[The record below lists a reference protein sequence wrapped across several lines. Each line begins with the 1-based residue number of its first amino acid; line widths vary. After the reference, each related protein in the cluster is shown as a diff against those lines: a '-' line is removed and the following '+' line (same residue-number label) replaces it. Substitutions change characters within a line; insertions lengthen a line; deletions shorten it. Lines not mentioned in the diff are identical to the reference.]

1 MTKKP
6 LLGLRLPSSRSF
18 LEEADQVK
26 EFSLFDRIHGY
37 VYLHWPYLYIGAGL
51 NEHPLS
57 RFLAPLGKLI
67 ASNKNKAADEPK
79 IAPGYHGKVVPLDAA
94 KQLVTVKEDI
104 TLDNLEQIIPHEH
117 AKDIVLKNPD
127 HIAVLECPCRAAR
140 AEPCYPLEVCL
151 IVGEP
156 FASMVIEHH
165 PQRSRWISSDEA
177 IEILQ
182 EEQER
187 GHVSHA
193 FFKDAML
200 ERFYA
205 ICNCCSCCCGAMQ
218 ISRGGDPMII
228 SSGYICVIDA
238 AACEGCGTCVEF
250 CQFDAISLHD
260 GYAHIDG
267 AACMGCG
274 VCVPHCHNEAAALER
289 DPTKS
294 APLIIQ
300 ELIAERESAEII
312 AT

>member
-1 MTKKP
+1 MKKKP

-18 LEEADQVK
+18 MEEADTI
-26 EFSLFDRIHGY
+26 EHFSLFDRIHGY
-37 VYLHWPYLYIGAGL
+37 IYIHWPYLYIGAGL
-51 NEHPLS
+51 GEHPLA
-57 RFLAPLGKLI
+57 RILRPLGKLFP
-67 ASNKNKAADEPK
+67 AKNDSTEAK

-94 KQLVTVKEDI
+94 KQLVSVKEDI
-104 TLDNLEQIIPHEH
+104 RLDNLEQIIPHEH

-127 HIAVLECPCRAAR
+127 HIAVLECPCRASR
-140 AEPCYPLEVCL
+140 SQPCQPLDVCL

-177 IEILQ
+177 IDILKA
-182 EEQER
+182 EQER

-228 SSGYICVIDA
+228 SSGYVCVVDTDT
-238 AACEGCGTCVEF
+238 CEGCGTCVEF
-250 CQFDAISLHD
+250 CQFDAISTD
-260 GYAHIDG
+260 VGYAQVDSG
-267 AACMGCG
+267 ACMGCG
-274 VCVPHCHNEAAALER
+274 VCVAHCPNGAVALER
-289 DPTKS
+289 DQTKS
-294 APLIIQ
+294 EPLIIQ
-300 ELIAERESAEII
+300 ELIESA